1 MVLLREISV
10 FHLAVGTFLL
20 ALFRRRVLGGE
31 IFLKR
36 IDLLLELDERE
47 RHMPVIRL
55 GVSGSQIA
63 FRRS

>member
-20 ALFRRRVLGGE
+20 DLFRRGVLGGE
-31 IFLKR
+31 ISLKR

-47 RHMPVIRL
+47 RDTCR
-55 GVSGSQIA
+55 
-63 FRRS
+63 